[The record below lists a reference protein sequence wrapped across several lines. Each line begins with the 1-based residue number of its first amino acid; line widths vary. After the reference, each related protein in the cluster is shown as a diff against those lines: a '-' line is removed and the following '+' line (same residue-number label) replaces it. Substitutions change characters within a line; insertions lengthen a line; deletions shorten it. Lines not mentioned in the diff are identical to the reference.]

1 MGCRASVILEQPL
14 DIVELELR
22 PHRIGKAAAQ
32 LLKNAA
38 GALHVDFARHLDR
51 FIPVVATPHR
61 PTERIGVLI
70 GPLLGAAG
78 LSAGVRSERE
88 TLLLQGLGERLP
100 RSRRLNENSPENRSV
115 SRCVRPA

>member
-38 GALHVDFARHLDR
+38 GALHVGFAPHLDP
-51 FIPVVATPHR
+51 FIPPVATP
-61 PTERIGVLI
+61 PPPAPGVRGLI
-70 GPLLGAAG
+70 GPPPGAAG
-78 LSAGVRSERE
+78 LSAGGRARPG
-88 TLLLQGLGERLP
+88 TLLLQGPGG
-100 RSRRLNENSPENRSV
+100 RR
-115 SRCVRPA
+115 